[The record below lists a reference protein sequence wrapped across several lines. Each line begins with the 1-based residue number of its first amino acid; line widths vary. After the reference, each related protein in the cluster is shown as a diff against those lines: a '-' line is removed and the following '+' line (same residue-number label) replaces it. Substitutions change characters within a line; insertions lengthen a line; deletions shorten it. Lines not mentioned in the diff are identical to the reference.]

1 MLLEYN
7 EKAVIDILSIVDKYG
22 VEFAVGVSIDEQ
34 AERLFMLYKQ
44 YRQRLLSRARPHD
57 LMEKFSEIARIQ
69 MSPEL
74 LEAVKNELA
83 LKKLQGIL

>member
-7 EKAVIDILSIVDKYG
+7 EKAVKDILNAADMYNVVFD
-22 VEFAVGVSIDEQ
+22 VSVDEQ
-34 AERLFMLYKQ
+34 AKRLFILYKQ
-44 YRQRLLSRARPHD
+44 HRQRLLSRARPHD
-57 LMEKFSEIARIQ
+57 LMEQFSLIARIE

>member
-7 EKAVIDILSIVDKYG
+7 EKAVKDILDIADKYN
-22 VEFAVGVSIDEQ
+22 VVFEMSVDEQ
-34 AERLFMLYKQ
+34 VEHLFMLYKQ
-44 YRQRLLSRARPHD
+44 HRQRLLSRAKPHD